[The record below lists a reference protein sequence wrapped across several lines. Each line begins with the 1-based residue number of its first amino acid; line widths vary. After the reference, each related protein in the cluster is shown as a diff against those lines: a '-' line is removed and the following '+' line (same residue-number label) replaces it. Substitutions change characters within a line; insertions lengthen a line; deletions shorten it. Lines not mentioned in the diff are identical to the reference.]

1 MKGARISQCSKT
13 SNLFPDEL
21 SQVESRVGT
30 MISVKFWEAK
40 LEIQEKKKSSF
51 DIRDSEWGPI
61 TSVKWDLRI
70 EAWVFDNLT
79 DHHSSI
85 L

>member
-1 MKGARISQCSKT
+1 MQGARISQCSKT

-30 MISVKFWEAK
+30 MISVKFSEAK
-40 LEIQEKKKSSF
+40 LEIQEKKRVPLISG
-51 DIRDSEWGPI
+51 IQNEPI